1 MDIDEMRS
9 LLGQLTALMKENK
22 LTELEIE
29 QDGLRVHLKKE
40 DCKPARDSGGGVAAP
55 LVQPT
60 SNGAGAD
67 SGQPSP
73 DTGLHT
79 ITSPMVGTLYRA
91 ASPDADSFV
100 EIGDL
105 VDEDTVV
112 SVIEAMKV
120 FNEIKAECEGKVVDI
135 LIGNGEAVEFGQPL
149 FLIEPTK

>member
-9 LLGQLTALMKENK
+9 LLEQLTALMKENK

-40 DCKPARDSGGGVAAP
+40 DCKPARDFGGGGVAP
-55 LVQPT
+55 LVQPAP
-60 SNGAGAD
+60 NAAGAET
-67 SGQPSP
+67 GQPPP

-79 ITSPMVGTLYRA
+79 ITSPMVGTLYRT

-105 VDEDTVV
+105 VGEDTVV
-112 SVIEAMKV
+112 GVIEAMKV

-135 LIGNGEAVEFGQPL
+135 LIGNGEAVEYGQPL
-149 FLIEPTK
+149 FLIEPVK